1 METVITSQ
9 GHPEPEYLDRMGWY
23 ERAATQTVE
32 FWWMGSK
39 PLIVLDAMMLDI
51 MPFEI
56 AMEIKASVMVKAPL
70 ED

>member
-1 METVITSQ
+1 METVTTCQ
-9 GHPEPEYLDRMGWY
+9 GGGEHEYLDRMGWY
-23 ERAATQTVE
+23 ERPATQTVE

-39 PLIVLDAMMLDI
+39 PIIVLDAMMLDI

-56 AMEIKASVMVKAPL
+56 AMEIKASVTVKPLL